1 MLYPQKEC
9 PVRSTGIN
17 SRFRIILYTNDV
29 PKVLRIIDYAKKWL
43 FKDTADDLKSRMML
57 MFRIES
63 QTLLHGNI
71 GVGKIF
77 TP

>member
-17 SRFRIILYTNDV
+17 SSLRIILYTNDV

-57 MFRIES
+57 MFRIEP